1 MKFNITISNYL
12 TFNSNW
18 KSNFYKK
25 MIDDSFLLN
34 GYSLIKFSGYLDPGS
49 LSALMALIIGG
60 IAGAG
65 MTLKL
70 YWYKI
75 KLKISRK

>member
-1 MKFNITISNYL
+1 
-12 TFNSNW
+12 
-18 KSNFYKK
+18 

>member
-1 MKFNITISNYL
+1 
-12 TFNSNW
+12 
-18 KSNFYKK
+18 
-25 MIDDSFLLN
+25 MIDYNFLLN
-34 GYSLIKFSGYLDPGS
+34 GYSLIKLSGYLDPGS
-49 LSALMALIIGG
+49 LSAIMAMIIGA

-65 MTLKL
+65 MTLKT